1 MYMCTC
7 TCEVITIVCC
17 VFRAAVTIAMLY
29 VAMDLKDQSDEV
41 INHKDV
47 WPLPTLT
54 LCLHPQACQFM
65 DQIHGYHFYLH
76 IHDLM
81 SLGLRLL

>member
-1 MYMCTC
+1 M
-7 TCEVITIVCC
+7 
-17 VFRAAVTIAMLY
+17 FSAAVTVAMLY

-76 IHDLM
+76 IHDLNV
-81 SLGLRLL
+81 LGSQTLIANLCHSS